1 VIPGYRGDPRAGHK
15 EVQQETIELSCPK
28 AHHESAWQQTLGR
41 RSQDRFQFSSERSFT
56 KDAHTIAKS
65 LASKKVSPKGPGSG
79 MRMLLPISLIA
90 RDEASAR
97 FGAKCCSGLSESSP
111 SRRKDQKTTHTRER
125 PDRRSK
131 LHQALLARSIRRP
144 RWPLSAASRWRVGAS
159 QQGQLVARTTK

>member
-1 VIPGYRGDPRAGHK
+1 VPATKRSSKKQSSSPQKPTTNRRGNKRSVAGVK
-15 EVQQETIELSCPK
+15 TVSSFPPKGLSLR
-28 AHHESAWQQTLGR
+28 TLTPSPSHSLRR
-41 RSQDRFQFSSERSFT
+41 RSRP
-56 KDAHTIAKS
+56 KDQA
-65 LASKKVSPKGPGSG
+65 PECGC
-79 MRMLLPISLIA
+79 LPISLIA

-111 SRRKDQKTTHTRER
+111 SRRKDQKTTHTRVR